1 MLLHLTSLSASQK
14 AQLRNAFTLIDG
26 ESRDSSITKD
36 DLVKLYS
43 TLGIRAPSDTQLR
56 EMLTIDG
63 VDKSESGV
71 NFTQFLNLMAREL
84 LKFEDRSIIYNALK
98 IYLDKEDLKTF
109 KDELQIDVN
118 KLKDA
123 CCSVQL
129 GEIGSGDQRL
139 SRANFDKLVEG
150 FVQEQM
156 DGKQIFLASKWIDA
170 YID

>member
-1 MLLHLTSLSASQK
+1 MLHLTTLSSTQK
-14 AQLRNAFTLIDG
+14 AQIRNTFTLIDG
-26 ESRDSSITKD
+26 ESRDSTITKD

-43 TLGIRAPSDTQLR
+43 TLGLPPPSESQLT
-56 EMLTIDG
+56 EMLTVDG
-63 VDKSESGV
+63 QDKSQTGI
-71 NFTQFLNLMAREL
+71 NFTQFLNIMAKEL
-84 LKFEDRSIIYNALK
+84 LKFEDQSIIYNALK
-98 IYLDKEDLKTF
+98 VYLDKENLKTF

-129 GEIGSGDQRL
+129 GEIGSGDHRL
-139 SRANFDKLVEG
+139 SRAKFDKLVEG

-156 DGKQIFLASKWIDA
+156 DGTQIFLASKWIDA